1 MGDAPISGSKAWD
14 NIAFKPYSLTEDV
27 PRRVGWKNNAPGV
40 VL

>member
-1 MGDAPISGSKAWD
+1 MGDALISGRKAWD
-14 NIAFKPYSLTEDV
+14 NIAFKPYSLEDV